1 MAAVAFLSSLPDE
14 LCTDEVALVGVL
26 ARAGAIAA
34 RFLPPSVTL
43 QAWAEKRIPD
53 HLIEKVNASG
63 VVHVA
68 RDAPP
73 QPRPPPSPPPQQTP
87 QGQPSSSIGLRSGS
101 GKRVKIDFDIA
112 HFLSSLP
119 NDELAPEE
127 VALREELI
135 VHLERK
141 RVKAVRRRTNTAVRL
156 SDVQRFEGMNVPLA
170 TLQLPMEYLLD
181 WISARIGSDIEISYD
196 DQESA
201 LLKVTKETRDFFA
214 QENQTF
220 AEQYLSSL
228 PREEFTPEEL
238 TLRDTLFAYLET
250 WHKSSTVPPTL
261 AIMCQDPVVWRAK
274 HDAMPSRLALR
285 LWIEARLGQEL
296 ELAEAPT
303 GQIAVGFLG
312 QLPKHAVERMQ
323 KFSKATSL
331 IRHPPPSSVVA
342 HENNSKQFKTTRK
355 QLKTTRKHRK

>member
-14 LCTDEVALVGVL
+14 LCTDELALAGVL

-63 VVHVA
+63 VVYVA
-68 RDAPP
+68 RNAGPRFELRPALPAPPPPPAPSP

-101 GKRVKIDFDIA
+101 GKRLKVDFDIT

-141 RVKAVRRRTNTAVRL
+141 RVKAQRAAKRKNTNTAVRL

-201 LLKVTKETRDFFA
+201 LLKVTKETRDFFCA
-214 QENQTF
+214 RKPNI
-220 AEQYLSSL
+220 
-228 PREEFTPEEL
+228 R
-238 TLRDTLFAYLET
+238 
-250 WHKSSTVPPTL
+250 
-261 AIMCQDPVVWRAK
+261 RA
-274 HDAMPSRLALR
+274 
-285 LWIEARLGQEL
+285 
-296 ELAEAPT
+296 
-303 GQIAVGFLG
+303 VF
-312 QLPKHAVERMQ
+312 
-323 KFSKATSL
+323 
-331 IRHPPPSSVVA
+331 VVA
-342 HENNSKQFKTTRK
+342 SK
-355 QLKTTRKHRK
+355 